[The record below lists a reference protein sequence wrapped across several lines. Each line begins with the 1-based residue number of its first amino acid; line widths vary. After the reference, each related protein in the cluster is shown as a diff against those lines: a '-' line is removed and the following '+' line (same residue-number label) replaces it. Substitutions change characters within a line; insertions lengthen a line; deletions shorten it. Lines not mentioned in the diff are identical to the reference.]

1 MVWAELK
8 FQIVLI
14 PAVES
19 FQWNLAC
26 IILEKN
32 SVTVS
37 AHYEDWEDTE
47 GLGPQRWCH
56 LKGI

>member
-1 MVWAELK
+1 MEFSLHHMG
-8 FQIVLI
+8 
-14 PAVES
+14 
-19 FQWNLAC
+19 
-26 IILEKN
+26 KN

-37 AHYEDWEDTE
+37 AQYEDWEDAE